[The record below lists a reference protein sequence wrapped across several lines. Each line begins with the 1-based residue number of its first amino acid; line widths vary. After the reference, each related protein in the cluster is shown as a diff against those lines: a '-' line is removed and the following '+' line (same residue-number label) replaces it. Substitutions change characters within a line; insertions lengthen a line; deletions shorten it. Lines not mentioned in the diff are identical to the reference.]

1 MNLPLIARIRRGA
14 LLLLAYWLLL
24 FIATHTPKS
33 RLPLSLNIWD
43 KAGHFG
49 AYMLLAI
56 LVFAVVARR
65 RWSWSARCWS
75 VFGGLV
81 VYGAIDEWLQGF
93 IPGRQ
98 PDLLDFSANVL
109 GIATG
114 IAVYSVVVAR
124 FTQRSTAKTI
134 RNSASADDSGPG

>member
-14 LLLLAYWLLL
+14 LLLIAYWLLL

-33 RLPLSLNIWD
+33 RLPVSLDIWD

-49 AYMLLAI
+49 AYLLLAI

-65 RWSWSARCWS
+65 GWSWSARCWS
-75 VFGGLV
+75 VVGGLV

-124 FTQRSTAKTI
+124 FAQRSAVAPKHE
-134 RNSASADDSGPG
+134 ASAEESSK